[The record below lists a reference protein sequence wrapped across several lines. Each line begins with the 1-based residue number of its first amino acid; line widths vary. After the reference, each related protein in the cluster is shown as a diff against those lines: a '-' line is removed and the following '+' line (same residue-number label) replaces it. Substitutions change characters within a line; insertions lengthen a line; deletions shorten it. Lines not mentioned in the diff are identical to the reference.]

1 MWGVRTRPA
10 SLPAYPQIYFSRCLS
25 RPPRSF
31 FPSVFPSS
39 SLPSPLPPPLPSP
52 PTPPLF
58 NHHGH
63 PLTYTVIA
71 EAPHDARRLHTHRS
85 RRLARHNRDSTTTT
99 HLPSVTP
106 NRERATTAWYTIWTL
121 GTSLQASQDAFR
133 PYSRRFGHH
142 CDRGLRP
149 VQIPRQRVLWIVF
162 SGTLPYPQQSQGC
175 SLVHQEAWVG
185 GFACSSLTVRD
196 EVFLSSLISSEH

>member
-1 MWGVRTRPA
+1 VPERARRLTRISPDLISVAACRVLHVRFP
-10 SLPAYPQIYFSRCLS
+10 
-25 RPPRSF
+25 
-31 FPSVFPSS
+31 PSVFPSS
-39 SLPSPLPPPLPSP
+39 SSPSSLPSPS
-52 PTPPLF
+52 TPPLF

-63 PLTYTVIA
+63 LLFYTVIA
-71 EAPHDARRLHTHRS
+71 EARHGASRLHTHRS
-85 RRLARHNRDSTTTT
+85 HRLARHNRNSTITT

-106 NRERATTAWYTIWTL
+106 NRERATTAWYTNWIL

-133 PYSRRFGHH
+133 PYSCRFGHH

-149 VQIPRQRVLWIVF
+149 VQILRQRVLWLVF
-162 SGTLPYPQQSQGC
+162 SGTLQYPQQSQGC

-196 EVFLSSLISSEH
+196 EVFLSCLISSEH